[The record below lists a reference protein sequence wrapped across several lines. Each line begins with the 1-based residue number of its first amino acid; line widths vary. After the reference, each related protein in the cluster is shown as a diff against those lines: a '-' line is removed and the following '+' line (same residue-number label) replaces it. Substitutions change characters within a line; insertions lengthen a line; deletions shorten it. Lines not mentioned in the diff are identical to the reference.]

1 MSLWFKSS
9 FIALMIVGLT
19 FLAACGNRTP
29 ETKRATS
36 PETDTKTAADH
47 AADDGHDHT
56 HDGHDHAHEGESNK
70 QTIETDSYHLEFLPI
85 VTTDG
90 VQLDFHLQD
99 EENHQSIHDA
109 EVTAHIEFPDGERK
123 SLKLTYDSA
132 DKGYTAFLPAQ
143 MTGEYKVAIQTDIKG
158 EKVNGRFQ
166 FDR

>member
-1 MSLWFKSS
+1 MPLRFKSS
-9 FIALMIVGLT
+9 LIALIVISLT
-19 FLAACGNRTP
+19 FLAACGKRVP
-29 ETKRATS
+29 EANLAPS
-36 PETDTKTAADH
+36 SETEMKTVENH
-47 AADDGHDHT
+47 APD
-56 HDGHDHAHEGESNK
+56 DGHDHAHEGESNK

-132 DKGYTAFLPAQ
+132 DKGYTAFLPAK
-143 MTGEYKVAIQTDIKG
+143 MTGEYKVAIQTDIEG